1 MADDKQAIRD
11 LIDTWIRATAAGDL
25 AKILSLM
32 AEDVVFL
39 VAGHPPMRGKDAF
52 AAAFPNPDQI
62 RIEATSDIQEI
73 EVAGDLAYCWNHLTV
88 TVTPLQGGSPMR
100 RSGYT
105 LTIFR
110 KKEDGNWILSRDA
123 NLLAEASHDQN

>member
-11 LIDTWIRATAAGDL
+11 LIDTWMRASAVGNL

-32 AEDVVFL
+32 DDDVVFL

-62 RIEATSDIQEI
+62 RLAVTSDIQEI
-73 EVAGDLAYCWNHLTV
+73 KIAGDLAYCWNHLSV
-88 TVTPLQGGSPMR
+88 TMTPLKGGSPMR

-110 KKEDGNWILSRDA
+110 KKEDGNWVLSRDA
-123 NLLAEASHDQN
+123 NLLAEAPPDQN